1 MICNVATI
9 SITFWKFLVLL
20 PLSIDKIKN
29 ECRSRMTCQIY
40 SSKHFP
46 LSSQRALIHNCGDQF
61 LRHSCQS
68 QGQTSLPGI
77 GSVFAEHGPVNKM
90 QGINKKNNQGF
101 EVLNLV
107 TVVICSS
114 NNSFILHLPSSSG
127 SLQSSPE

>member
-1 MICNVATI
+1 
-9 SITFWKFLVLL
+9 
-20 PLSIDKIKN
+20 
-29 ECRSRMTCQIY
+29 
-40 SSKHFP
+40 
-46 LSSQRALIHNCGDQF
+46 
-61 LRHSCQS
+61 
-68 QGQTSLPGI
+68 
-77 GSVFAEHGPVNKM
+77 M